1 MRAVIAIPSAASR
14 ISRGLGRFWA
24 GSQKLGSLRVCARPF
39 HTSNKSF
46 GLDDGGIE
54 WKSGANP
61 LLKVYG
67 GWGLLG
73 LGLFFVCEPPGSISL
88 NGAFFWRDPLLL
100 LRGEHALFFEPLF
113 GIFQIAL
120 PDHPVP

>member
-67 GWGLLG
+67 GPCPLG
-73 LGLFFVCEPPGSISL
+73 LRPILRHDPPGPHSSEDPFLFPLPPLSL
-88 NGAFFWRDPLLL
+88 PPGQAPFS
-100 LRGEHALFFEPLF
+100 
-113 GIFQIAL
+113 
-120 PDHPVP
+120 